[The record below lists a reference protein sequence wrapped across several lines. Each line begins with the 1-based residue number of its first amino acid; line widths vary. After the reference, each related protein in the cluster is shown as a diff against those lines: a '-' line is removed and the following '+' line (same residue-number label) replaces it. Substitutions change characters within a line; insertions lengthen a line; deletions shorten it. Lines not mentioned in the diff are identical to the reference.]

1 MRGGVLVE
9 GKEQADD
16 QARPSSK
23 RTPLYAQIESY
34 VRDQIRSGK
43 WKPGKRLPSENQ
55 LCKQFDVSRI
65 TIRGAMDKLVE
76 EGVVFRIQ
84 GRGSFVSE
92 EPGAGE
98 RAKYALGKGTSDERE
113 LQTVAVILPRLWGML
128 TNSLLAGVER
138 ALEPSPYRMMLL
150 TTGDSQEIEEVKLQ
164 EALRAG
170 ARGLIVYPAEGRT
183 YSEEM
188 LRLTLDRYPIV
199 VIDRYVRGVPTHCVC
214 SDHIAGAYEA
224 TEHLLRL
231 GHRRIGFVTT
241 PYEGTTSL
249 EERLEGFR
257 QALNDY
263 GVVLD
268 RNLVLERAEQDAIAA
283 FLAGSSNV
291 TALFAVNE
299 SIGQMALHA
308 AEAAGMRV
316 PDDLSVVFFDDYDHA
331 DAARIPPTCVAQQG
345 ETIGYEAAGRLLS
358 LFADPHQERT
368 MVRIPTRLIVRSS
381 TTAPKSGGK
390 SEAGLEPDHSF

>member
-1 MRGGVLVE
+1 MEKQDSAEDR
-9 GKEQADD
+9 D
-16 QARPSSK
+16 SSDRERRNGK

-34 VRDQIRSGK
+34 VREQIRSGK

-84 GRGSFVSE
+84 GRGSFVAE
-92 EPGAGE
+92 EAGIGE
-98 RAKYALGKGTSDERE
+98 PAKYDYGRGASGDGE
-113 LQTVAVILPRLWGML
+113 LQTVAVILPRLRGLL

-138 ALEPSPYRMMLL
+138 ALEPSRFRMLLL
-150 TTGDSQEIEEVKLQ
+150 TTDDSQEREEIKLR

-170 ARGLIVYPAEGRT
+170 ARGLIVYPAEGQT

-268 RNLVLERAEQDAIAA
+268 RSLVLERAEPDAIAA
-283 FLAGSSNV
+283 FLASSPNV

-299 SIGQMALHA
+299 QIGQMAIRA

-331 DAARIPPTCVAQQG
+331 DASRIPPTCVAQQG
-345 ETIGYEAAGRLLS
+345 DTIGFEAGSRLLS
-358 LFADPHQERT
+358 LFANPNQERS
-368 MVRIPTRLIVRSS
+368 MVRIPTRLIVRAS
-381 TTAPKSGGK
+381 TAAPRGA
-390 SEAGLEPDHSF
+390 ERV

>member
-1 MRGGVLVE
+1 MNKKDSAEDRDRGERERRSG
-9 GKEQADD
+9 
-16 QARPSSK
+16 K

-34 VRDQIRSGK
+34 VREQIRSGK

-84 GRGSFVSE
+84 GRGSFVAE
-92 EPGAGE
+92 EAGTGE
-98 RAKYALGKGTSDERE
+98 PAKYDFGRGASGDRE
-113 LQTVAVILPRLWGML
+113 LQTVAVILPRLRGLL

-138 ALEPSPYRMMLL
+138 ALEPSRFRMLLL
-150 TTGDSQEIEEVKLQ
+150 TTDDSQQREEIKLR

-170 ARGLIVYPAEGRT
+170 ARGMIVYPAEGQT

-224 TEHLLRL
+224 TAHLLRL

-268 RNLVLERAEQDAIAA
+268 RSLVLERAEPDAIAA
-283 FLAGSSNV
+283 FLASSPNV

-299 SIGQMALHA
+299 QIGQMAIRA
-308 AEAAGMRV
+308 AEAADMRL

-331 DAARIPPTCVAQQG
+331 EAARIPPTCVAQQG
-345 ETIGYEAAGRLLS
+345 DTIGYEAAGRLLS
-358 LFADPHQERT
+358 LLADPNQERS
-368 MVRIPTRLIVRSS
+368 MVRIPTRLVVRAS
-381 TTAPKSGGK
+381 TAAPRGA
-390 SEAGLEPDHSF
+390 ERV

>member
-1 MRGGVLVE
+1 MDHTESR
-9 GKEQADD
+9 
-16 QARPSSK
+16 SHK

-84 GRGSFVSE
+84 GRGSFVAE
-92 EPGAGE
+92 EAGMGE
-98 RAKYALGKGTSDERE
+98 PAKYAFGRETSGERE
-113 LQTVAVILPRLWGML
+113 LQAVAVILPRLQGML
-128 TNSLLAGVER
+128 TTSLLAGVER
-138 ALEPSPYRMMLL
+138 ALEPSRFRMLLL
-150 TTGDSQEIEEVKLQ
+150 TTDDSQEKEEVKLQ

-170 ARGLIVYPAEGRT
+170 ARGVIVYPAEGRT

-268 RNLVLERAEQDAIAA
+268 RSLVLERAEPDAIAN
-283 FLAGSSNV
+283 FLAAASNV

-299 SIGQMALHA
+299 QIGQIAIRA

-316 PDDLSVVFFDDYDHA
+316 PEDLSVVFFDDYDHA

-345 ETIGYEAAGRLLS
+345 DTIGFEAAGRLLS
-358 LFADPHQERT
+358 LFANPNQERS
-368 MVRIPTRLIVRSS
+368 MVRIPTRLIVRAS
-381 TTAPKSGGK
+381 TAAPKSG
-390 SEAGLEPDHSF
+390 EQVERDAAWDPL